1 MKMTKIKNND
11 ENPVSAEI
19 LNWGNE
25 KSDFCL
31 ISLITPSLN
40 TPISFTF
47 NMEYFIDYVADEHQQ
62 LFLEEVFTKMFLK
75 EKIEDFNLNTIDY
88 SSCISKI
95 KQLWKQNNT
104 K

>member
-1 MKMTKIKNND
+1 MTKTHN

-19 LNWGNE
+19 SKWGSE

-31 ISLITPSLN
+31 INLNTPSLN

-62 LFLEEVFTKMFLK
+62 LFLEEVFTKMFQK

-88 SSCISKI
+88 SAVISEI
-95 KQLWKQNNT
+95 KKLWKENI